1 MESIKIEKDK
11 YINCWIVWEVHPNYM
26 IDRYHAKTK
35 KECKRWLSAKDKTVG
50 RR

>member
-50 RR
+50 R